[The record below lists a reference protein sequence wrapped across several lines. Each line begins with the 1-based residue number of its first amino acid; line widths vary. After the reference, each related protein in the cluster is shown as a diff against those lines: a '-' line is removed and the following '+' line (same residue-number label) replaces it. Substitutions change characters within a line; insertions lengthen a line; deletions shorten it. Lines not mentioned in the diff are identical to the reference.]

1 LLFREMCRVVL
12 LGIIL
17 LGMQRGKECQ
27 PMAIGLLMEFPGM
40 GQEQYD
46 AVLDELELGGL
57 MPAGGI
63 SHIAGPTETGWRMVE
78 VWESQEAFDLF
89 FRDRLHPSTAPRW
102 DRAATGGCL
111 AGVQHPYASPPIVG
125 GDRLLGPG
133 PLIGAPAFTL
143 RR

>member
-1 LLFREMCRVVL
+1 MCRVVL

-27 PMAIGLLMEFPGM
+27 PMAIGLLMEFPVM

-46 AVLDELELGGL
+46 AVIDELELGGL

-89 FRDRLHPSTAPRW
+89 FRDRLHQA
-102 DRAATGGCL
+102 L
-111 AGVQHPYASPPIVG
+111 HHAGIEPPQV
-125 GDRLLGPG
+125 DAWPVYNTL
-133 PLIGAPAFTL
+133 APAHPL
-143 RR
+143 